1 MTIEIPALQGTYVK
15 HGLLIDLTV
24 NTSTYY
30 LANTYNPITWNGNE
44 YIALGHFMG
53 ISEIQDDIKATSNT
67 LQLTLTGI
75 PTESSD
81 PDRINYI
88 GLMLNSNIKGSRV
101 QIRRAFFDTTTG
113 QLLSDQVYLRF
124 SGYISNY
131 TLTDNVDTSGKTA
144 INTIV
149 AQCSSIH
156 AVLEK
161 RIVGR
166 RTNDSDQK
174 LFYPGDTGFDR
185 VKVISNKSF
194 DFGKP
199 YSRPAGQDSGGT
211 DPSYSGGGGG
221 SSSDGGGG
229 GSDGGGSAD

>member
-1 MTIEIPALQGTYVK
+1 MSIEIPALQGTHIK

-30 LANTYNPITWNGNE
+30 IANTYNPVSWNGHN
-44 YIALGHFMG
+44 YVALGHFMG
-53 ISEIQDDIKATSNT
+53 ISEIQDDIRATNNS
-67 LQLTLTGI
+67 LQLTLNGI
-75 PTESSD
+75 PAEAGD
-81 PDRINYI
+81 ADNINYI
-88 GLMLNSNIKGSRV
+88 GLILNSNIKGSRV
-101 QIRRAFFDTTTG
+101 EIRRAFFDTNTG
-113 QLLSDQVYLRF
+113 ALLSDQVFMRF

-131 TLTDNVDTSGKTA
+131 TLTDSVDTQGRNA
-144 INTIV
+144 VNTIV

-166 RTNDSDQK
+166 RTNGSDQR

-185 VKVISNKSF
+185 VKEISNKSF

-199 YSRPAGQDSGGT
+199 YSPPAGQNNGGN
-211 DPSYSGGGGG
+211 YGGGGG
-221 SSSDGGGG
+221 GRGGDGNTTVVEN
-229 GSDGGGSAD
+229 